1 MQKWNIP
8 TDRAQRVDGKNGA
21 VCLVIMFTPWVMVIK
36 MSKVAHF
43 FVFSADARKNSVT
56 VLTKYL
62 RASERSYL
70 APQENA
76 MDC

>member
-1 MQKWNIP
+1 
-8 TDRAQRVDGKNGA
+8 
-21 VCLVIMFTPWVMVIK
+21 

-43 FVFSADARKNSVT
+43 FVFSGDARKNSAT

-70 APQENA
+70 ALQENA